1 MTSITDVSRLPT
13 TVPVFPLTGAIMLP
27 RVNLPLN
34 LFEPRYLA
42 MFDHALAHDRFIA
55 MVQPGAPAAS
65 ADSPEGHVAV
75 RRVGGLGRITAF
87 QETDDGRY
95 ILALTGVCRCTIGEE
110 IHTDA
115 PFRQFNVSYENF
127 EKDLVEDAGAADV
140 DREHLLSVLKAYLE
154 ANDLR
159 ADWDAIRTS
168 RNDFLVNSLAMMSP
182 YEAEEKQALL
192 EAPDLKTRAEVLVA
206 LAEMELAAGGDGSG
220 STLQ

>member
-1 MTSITDVSRLPT
+1 MKSYSSTSELAE

-42 MFDHALAHDRFIA
+42 MFDYALAHDRLIA
-55 MVQPGAPAAS
+55 MVQPKSPQGGDESPQGAVPL
-65 ADSPEGHVAV
+65 
-75 RRVGGLGRITAF
+75 RKVGGLGKITAF

-95 ILALTGVCRCTIGEE
+95 VLALTGICRCTLVSERE
-110 IHTDA
+110 THT
-115 PFRQFNVSYENF
+115 PFRLFDVAYDDF
-127 EKDLVEDAGAADV
+127 GDDLKEDKGGDSV
-140 DREHLLSVLKAYLE
+140 DRENLLTVLKAYLE

-159 ADWDAIRTS
+159 ADWDAIRTA

-182 YEAEEKQALL
+182 YAAEEKQALL

-206 LAEMELAAGGDGSG
+206 LAEMELAAGSDGPG